1 MSFYILFTFNTVMVP
16 YFDSI
21 IWLSTKI
28 ITRHTFQNRAIWLTS
43 TVETLFFIM
52 ESTKGIP
59 SSTVIRKTLAK
70 SIDTVRRLKEI
81 CESSLRNLESGEKS
95 ADIAQCDELKA
106 SIEKLTQFVNTPSKK
121 TAVVNKLLQVE
132 RKRRWKLKR
141 RRLYRVK
148 SSFYRTMLNQ
158 RNK

>member
-1 MSFYILFTFNTVMVP
+1 
-16 YFDSI
+16 
-21 IWLSTKI
+21 
-28 ITRHTFQNRAIWLTS
+28 
-43 TVETLFFIM
+43 M

-81 CESSLRNLESGEKS
+81 CETSLRNLESGEKS
-95 ADIAQCDELKA
+95 ADIAQCEELKA

-148 SSFYRTMLNQ
+148 SAFYRTMLNQ